1 MVSSDSAGDAYQI
14 GCSTLD
20 DLLCGFWLC
29 DAAGTDDVTVHG
41 CRDSLG
47 KGPVICFARELGGT
61 TSADA
66 RRQVEDG
73 DARVVKRTC
82 GFDTLR
88 HGEPAFVELKG
99 GWVVCD
105 AEPDHERQVP
115 MHGCH
120 DFFDDLEQQAPALR
134 RCPAVCVGTVVGQRA
149 EKLPQQVA
157 VCTVDL
163 DEIVAGSLDACG
175 CSSKGTN
182 GRDDVVLGHL
192 LRDQVRNRVL
202 DGARADASSRHLRPS
217 IRPGMAYLGGAQ
229 GAGSVDRCRN
239 GGMASHT

>member
-88 HGEPAFVELKG
+88 
-99 GWVVCD
+99 
-105 AEPDHERQVP
+105 
-115 MHGCH
+115 
-120 DFFDDLEQQAPALR
+120 QQAPALR
-134 RCPAVCVGTVVGQRA
+134 RCPAVRVGAVVGQRA

-157 VCTVDL
+157 MCTVDL
-163 DEIVAGSLDACG
+163 DEIVAGSLDACS
-175 CSSKGTN
+175 CSSKGAN

-192 LRDQVRNRVL
+192 LRDQV
-202 DGARADASSRHLRPS
+202 
-217 IRPGMAYLGGAQ
+217 
-229 GAGSVDRCRN
+229 
-239 GGMASHT
+239 